1 MNEFIAT
8 PIEGGFS
15 WTLTTRLGQMLRMA
29 EDEFG
34 ARDKSYTILGIEFQE
49 SGPQIWYPESCGHI
63 AIQLS
68 TSAIGDA
75 PRACYQLAHEC
86 VHLLSPQ
93 GGRSANT
100 LEEGLA
106 TVFSG
111 RYVKNSFG
119 VQFNPDLRGYTEAA
133 ELAQALVSHNPDA
146 IKVLRADEPVISKIT
161 RGQIM
166 SLFPSLGED
175 LATRLSA
182 PFERV
187 T

>member
-15 WTLTTRLGQMLRMA
+15 WTLTTRLGEMLRMA

-34 ARDKSYTILGIEFQE
+34 ERDKSYTILGIEFQE
-49 SGPQIWYPESCGHI
+49 SGPQIWYPGNCGNI

-68 TSAIGDA
+68 TSAIGNG

-111 RYVKNSFG
+111 RYVRNSFG
-119 VQFNPDLRGYTEAA
+119 VQFKPDLQCYAEAA
-133 ELAQALVSHNPDA
+133 ELAQELLSHNPDA
-146 IKVLRADEPVISKIT
+146 IKILRADEPVISKIT

-166 SLFPSLGED
+166 SSFPSLGED
-175 LATRLSA
+175 LATRLCA

>member
-15 WTLTTRLGQMLRMA
+15 WTLTTRLGEMLLMA
-29 EDEFG
+29 EAQFG
-34 ARDKSYTILGIEFQE
+34 ERDKSYSILGIEFQE
-49 SGPQIWYPESCGHI
+49 NGPQIWFPGNCGNI

-68 TSAIGDA
+68 MSAIGNG
-75 PRACYQLAHEC
+75 PIACYQLAHEC

-93 GGRSANT
+93 ANRSANT

-106 TVFSG
+106 TVFSE
-111 RYVKNSFG
+111 RYVEKSFG
-119 VQFNPDLRGYTEAA
+119 VQVKPDLQCYAEAA
-133 ELAQALVSHNPDA
+133 VLAQELISHDPDA
-146 IKVLRADEPVISKIT
+146 IKILRAEEPVISKT
-161 RGQIM
+161 TCDQIM
-166 SLFPSLGED
+166 NSFPGLEEN
-175 LATRLSA
+175 LATRLCA